1 MFANRECTSVMNND
15 QLAMLTD
22 ALAKELG
29 KEPLNFQAI
38 AELNNQLLEYD
49 RNTVR
54 FSIDARHV
62 HRLGFELVGRQETA
76 LGELIKN
83 AYDADATNVSIVFAD
98 YSSAG
103 GRLTI
108 SDDGSGMTE
117 ATIRNAWMKLSTSEK
132 ERAPISDRYQ
142 RARAGR
148 KGIGRFAVERLG
160 STLIL
165 SSRVA
170 GESEGVRVTFDWDES
185 LKPDLNIA
193 LVPFSI
199 ERFEKLIDDHGT
211 TLQIEGLRDKWTDK
225 QLERVWKSVIL
236 LQPPFKPP
244 RTYRGQPTTP
254 GTKETDPG
262 FSVIINGT
270 SSDKIRAEFS
280 LNKTFLEQRT
290 AHITGS
296 VDENGYGTVTINSSK
311 LGVADSVTLDTK
323 FPTLGVLSFEA
334 DYFIF
339 SPELI
344 SGFSLRTAYDVGA
357 EYGGIRIYRD
367 GFRVLPYGEPRD
379 DWLKLAYDTGRR
391 NLLIPASNNNFFGQV
406 ELSSVENTSLEET
419 SSREGLIENEA
430 FSELVAFVRTSLEWG
445 ALRIAFARERKVKA
459 SQKGFKSRGRKASDE
474 VRDLL
479 GTIKQATSP
488 TGEPSDAVSVPT
500 AAIEKVTE
508 EVERVVEELEEAK
521 EQSEKAH
528 LHYEEMLRILASL
541 GTSIAVFSHE
551 IRGALNGF
559 SGALLR
565 LQRLAEKHGIAD
577 DASSPLADASASQGR
592 LKDLASY
599 VMSLVAHTADREKN
613 EVALQSEIRFFVDQ
627 FKQYLNTHAVEF
639 EILVEPPYLRTAP
652 IHQSEIHSVLFNFLT
667 NSIKAILRA
676 NPVKRQ
682 IRVSAEREG
691 KFARISFQDNGDGI
705 PDQYADLIFD
715 PFFTTH
721 QHGDDGLA
729 GPGSGLGLK
738 IVHDIA
744 SANGGEVR
752 LAPPDIGY
760 NCRFDFYL
768 PVSNNQE

>member
-1 MFANRECTSVMNND
+1 MAND
-15 QLAMLTD
+15 QLTLVKE

-29 KEPLNFQAI
+29 KEPLDFQAI
-38 AELNNQLLEYD
+38 AELNNKLLECD
-49 RNTVR
+49 KKAVR
-54 FSIDARHV
+54 FSIDARHI

-83 AYDADATNVSIVFAD
+83 AYDADATAVTIVFAD

-103 GRLTI
+103 GSLTI

-117 ATIRNAWMKLSTSEK
+117 TTIRNAWMKLSTSEK
-132 ERAPISDRYQ
+132 ERAPISEQYR
-142 RARAGR
+142 RSRAGR

-160 STLIL
+160 STLVL

-170 GESEGVRVTFDWDES
+170 GESEGIRVIFDWDKS
-185 LKPDLNIA
+185 LKADLDIA
-193 LVPFSI
+193 LVSFSI
-199 ERFEKLIDDHGT
+199 ERFEKPSDDHGT
-211 TLQIEGLRDKWTDK
+211 TLEIGSLRDKWTDK
-225 QLERVWKSVIL
+225 QLEQVWKSVIL

-244 RTYRGQPTTP
+244 RTYRGQQPMSA
-254 GTKETDPG
+254 GTKNTDPG
-262 FSVIINGT
+262 FSVVINGK
-270 SSDKIRAEFS
+270 SSDKVRTEFS

-290 AHITGS
+290 ARIVGT
-296 VDENGYGTVTINSSK
+296 VDENGHGKVSIKSTK
-311 LGVADSVTLDTK
+311 LGVDDGVTLDTQ
-323 FPTLGVLSFEA
+323 FLALGALSFEA

-344 SGFSLRTAYDVGA
+344 SGFSLRTASDVGA

-391 NLLIPASNNNFFGQV
+391 NLLVSANNNNFFGQV
-406 ELSSVENTSLEET
+406 ELSSDENPLLEET

-430 FSELVAFVRTSLEWG
+430 FSELVAFVRSSLEWG
-445 ALRIAFARERKVKA
+445 ALRIASARERKVKA
-459 SQKGFKSRGRKASDE
+459 SQKDFKSRGRKASDE
-474 VRDLL
+474 VRGLL
-479 GTIKQATSP
+479 ESIKQATSP
-488 TGEPSDAVSVPT
+488 AGGQSDSVSLP
-500 AAIEKVTE
+500 AAALEMVAE

-577 DASSPLADASASQGR
+577 EASSPLTDASDSQGR

-599 VMSLVAHTADREKN
+599 VMSLVAHTANREKS
-613 EVALQSEIRFFVDQ
+613 EVALQSEVQFFINQ

-639 EILVEPPYLRTAP
+639 EIAVTPPYLRTAP

-667 NSIKAILRA
+667 NSIKAMLRA
-676 NPVKRQ
+676 NSEKRR

-691 KFARISFQDNGDGI
+691 KFVRIGFQDTGDGI
-705 PDQYADLIFD
+705 SEAIADRVFD
-715 PFFTTH
+715 PFFTTY

-744 SANGGEVR
+744 SANGGDVR
-752 LAPPDIGY
+752 LAPPDVGY

-768 PVSNNQE
+768 PVSSGQN

>member
-1 MFANRECTSVMNND
+1 MASD
-15 QLAMLTD
+15 QLTSLKK
-22 ALAKELG
+22 ALAEELG
-29 KEPLNFQAI
+29 KESLDFQAI
-38 AELNNQLLEYD
+38 AELNNKLLECD
-49 RNTVR
+49 TSAVR
-54 FSIDARHV
+54 FSIDARHI

-83 AYDADATNVSIVFAD
+83 AYDADATTVTIVFAD
-98 YSSAG
+98 YSGAG
-103 GRLTI
+103 GSLTI

-132 ERAPISDRYQ
+132 EQAPISERY
-142 RARAGR
+142 RRSRAGR

-160 STLIL
+160 STLTL

-185 LKPDLNIA
+185 LKPDLDIA
-193 LVPFSI
+193 LVAFSI
-199 ERFEKLIDDHGT
+199 ARFAKPIDEHGT
-211 TLQIEGLRDKWTDK
+211 TLEIGNLRDKWTDK
-225 QLERVWKSVIL
+225 QLEQVWKSVIL

-244 RTYRGQPTTP
+244 RTYRGQSVMPV
-254 GTKETDPG
+254 GTKEPDAG
-262 FSVIINGT
+262 FSVVINGK
-270 SSDKIRAEFS
+270 SSDKVRAEFS

-290 AHITGS
+290 ARITGS
-296 VDENGYGTVTINSSK
+296 VDENGYGKVTIKSTK
-311 LGVADSVTLDTK
+311 LGVDESVTLDMQ
-323 FPTLGVLSFEA
+323 FLALGSLSFEA

-357 EYGGIRIYRD
+357 EYGGIRVYRD

-406 ELSSVENTSLEET
+406 ELSSDENPLLEET

-430 FSELVAFVRTSLEWG
+430 FGELVTFVRSSLEWG
-445 ALRIAFARERKVKA
+445 ALRIASARERKVKA
-459 SQKGFKSRGRKASDE
+459 SQKDFKSRGRKASDE
-474 VRDLL
+474 VRGLL
-479 GTIKQATSP
+479 ETIREATSP
-488 TGEPSDAVSVPT
+488 TGGQSDAVSVPT
-500 AAIEKVTE
+500 AALEMVAEK
-508 EVERVVEELEEAK
+508 VERVVEELEEEK
-521 EQSEKAH
+521 EQSDKAH

-559 SGALLR
+559 SGALLQI
-565 LQRLAEKHGIAD
+565 QRLAEKHGIAAE
-577 DASSPLADASASQGR
+577 ASVPLADASGSQGR

-599 VMSLVAHTADREKN
+599 VMSLVAHTANREKT
-613 EVALQSEIRFFVDQ
+613 EVALQSELRFFISQ
-627 FKQYLNTHAVEF
+627 FKQYLNTHEVEF
-639 EILVEPPYLRTAP
+639 EIAVSPSYLRTAP

-667 NSIKAILRA
+667 NSIKAMLRA
-676 NPVKRQ
+676 NPEKRK
-682 IRVSAEREG
+682 IRITAEREG
-691 KFARISFQDNGDGI
+691 RFVRIGFQDTGDGV
-705 PDQYADLIFD
+705 PEVNADRVFD
-715 PFFTTH
+715 SFFTTH

-744 SANGGEVR
+744 SANGGDVR
-752 LAPPDIGY
+752 LAPPDAGY
-760 NCRFDFYL
+760 NCRFDFYV
-768 PVSNNQE
+768 PVSSSQK